1 MQAGFKNTPISCEY
15 YGTDGDVLL
24 LIHGLGTNGAS
35 WDPLLEIAKREWAG
49 RIIVPD
55 LRGHGLSEH
64 RNNYSFGTMASDLA
78 DLFHVGDQVSIV
90 GHSLGG
96 ALGALLGSGWFGVNI
111 DHVLALSVKIKWS
124 DDEIAKGR
132 AVAQNPS
139 RAFATRAEAIDRFLK
154 VSGLIGQNGIDR
166 CADLGVVE
174 ENGEYRLAADQRIFG
189 CAAGGVPQLLAGTR
203 SRLNL
208 ATGQND
214 PIAPPSDFAD
224 ENMSVSI
231 IEGAGHQVHLE
242 APDAVWKLF
251 KDGKS
256 ETDRISASTAI

>member
-1 MQAGFKNTPISCEY
+1 MPAEATNTSISYEH
-15 YGTDGDVLL
+15 YGSGGNVLL

-35 WDPLLEIAKREWAG
+35 WDPLLEIARREWAG

-55 LRGHGLSEH
+55 LRGHGLSGH
-64 RNNYSFGTMASDLA
+64 QNNYSLGTMASDLA
-78 DLFHVGDQVSIV
+78 DLFDVSDRVSII

-96 ALGALLGSGWFGVNI
+96 ALGALLGSGWFGVNL

-124 DDEIAKGR
+124 DGEIAKGR
-132 AVAQNPS
+132 AIAQNPG
-139 RAFATRAEAIDRFLK
+139 RVFATRAEAIDRFLK
-154 VSGLIGQNGIDR
+154 VSGLSGQNGIDR

-189 CAAGGVPQLLAGTR
+189 CAAAGIPQLLAGAR
-203 SRLNL
+203 CRLDL

-224 ENMSVSI
+224 EMMSVAI
-231 IEGAGHQVHLE
+231 IEGAGHQVQLE

-251 KDGKS
+251 TGGQS
-256 ETDRISASTAI
+256 ATDRNPASAAT